1 MILKG
6 FFAEVGSTHTVAT
19 HIEGPIVPSK
29 SQSVIDPSKARGGHP
44 FHMFDAI
51 TAQPAAIAEV
61 VARNRE
67 GVTALARALKE
78 APALTLAGLGTSLN
92 GAMYG
97 EYWLRTVGRIGAV
110 DAIGKT
116 ASVRAVSSFD
126 AANYGLK
133 PATGGALLVLSHRGW
148 KQYSAR
154 AVAEA
159 KAAGIVTAAIC
170 GQGPDEGAR
179 QADHLLLTTDQEQS
193 AAHTKSLTTAMALL
207 FELALELRAQA
218 GNGDLETQRMRAE
231 FEAIPELMRRRLGDD
246 SGERDAAE
254 QLRNYRRIVVLGGG
268 PNYPTAREVA
278 LKLKETSFA
287 YAEGMQVEEFL
298 HGPISSADRDTL
310 VIIASGGGAAGARAE
325 QVANALGEIGAER
338 LGIYTRSGSALAEA
352 VDVGIQVEG
361 EDEVLSPFALLLSLQ
376 LFTYWLAVKRGC
388 NPDLAHRD
396 DAHHV
401 KAAGHFEM

>member
-1 MILKG
+1 
-6 FFAEVGSTHTVAT
+6 
-19 HIEGPIVPSK
+19 VPSNT
-29 SQSVIDPSKARGGHP
+29 QSVIDLSKARAGHP
-44 FHMFDAI
+44 FYMFDAI
-51 TAQPAAIAEV
+51 AAQPAAIAE
-61 VARNRE
+61 ALSRNRD
-67 GVTALARALKE
+67 GIAALARALKE
-78 APALTLAGLGTSLN
+78 TPSLTLAGLGTSLN

-97 EYWLRTVGRIGAV
+97 EYWLRTVGQMR
-110 DAIGKT
+110 
-116 ASVRAVSSFD
+116 SVRAASSFD
-126 AANYGLK
+126 VVNYGLK
-133 PATGGALLVLSHRGW
+133 PAAGGALLVLSHRGW
-148 KQYSAR
+148 KQHSAR

-159 KAAGIVTAAIC
+159 KAAGVVTAAIC
-170 GQGPDEGAR
+170 GQGPGEGAR
-179 QADHLLLTTDQEQS
+179 QAEHLLLTTEQEQS

-207 FELALELRAQA
+207 FGLALELRALGGA
-218 GNGDLETQRMRAE
+218 SDLEAQRMRAE
-231 FEAIPELMRRRLGDD
+231 FEALPELMRQRLGND
-246 SGERDAAE
+246 SRERDAAE

-268 PNYPTAREVA
+268 PNYPTAREIA

-310 VIIASGGGAAGARAE
+310 VIVASGGGAAGARAE

-338 LGIYTRSGSALAEA
+338 LGIYTRAGSALAEA

-361 EDEVLSPFALLLSLQ
+361 EEEALSPFALLLSLQ

>member
-1 MILKG
+1 M
-6 FFAEVGSTHTVAT
+6 
-19 HIEGPIVPSK
+19 PSNT
-29 SQSVIDPSKARGGHP
+29 QSVIDPSKARAGHP

-51 TAQPAAIAEV
+51 AAQPAAIAEA

-67 GVTALARALKE
+67 GLAALARALKE
-78 APALTLAGLGTSLN
+78 TPALTLAGLGTSLN

-97 EYWLRTVGRIGAV
+97 EYWLRTLGQMRA
-110 DAIGKT
+110 
-116 ASVRAVSSFD
+116 VRAVSSFD
-126 AANYGLK
+126 AVNYGLK
-133 PATGGALLVLSHRGW
+133 PAAGGALLVLSHRGW

-159 KAAGIVTAAIC
+159 KAAGIVTAAVC
-170 GQGPDEGAR
+170 GQGPGEGAR
-179 QADHLLLTTDQEQS
+179 QADHLLITTEQEQS

-207 FELALELRAQA
+207 FELALALRAQA
-218 GNGDLETQRMRAE
+218 NSGDLETQRMRTE

-246 SGERDAAE
+246 SRERNAAE

-268 PNYPTAREVA
+268 PNYPTAREIA

-361 EDEVLSPFALLLSLQ
+361 EDEALSPFALLLSLQ

>member
-1 MILKG
+1 
-6 FFAEVGSTHTVAT
+6 
-19 HIEGPIVPSK
+19 VPSK
-29 SQSVIDPSKARGGHP
+29 TQSVIDPSKARAGHP

-51 TAQPAAIAEV
+51 AAQPTAIAD
-61 VARNRE
+61 ALTRNRE
-67 GVTALARALKE
+67 GVAALARALKQM
-78 APALTLAGLGTSLN
+78 PSLTLAGMGTSLN

-97 EYWLRTVGRIGAV
+97 EYWMR
-110 DAIGKT
+110 AIGRMT
-116 ASVRAVSSFD
+116 SVRAASSFD
-126 AANYGLK
+126 VVNYGLK
-133 PATGGALLVLSHRGW
+133 PGAGGAMLVLSHRGW

-159 KAAGIVTAAIC
+159 RAAGIVTAAIC
-170 GQGPDEGAR
+170 GRGPDEGAR
-179 QADHLLLTTDQEQS
+179 QAEHLLLTTDQEQS
-193 AAHTKSLTTAMALL
+193 AAHTKSLTAAMALL
-207 FELALELRAQA
+207 FDLALELRALGGA
-218 GNGDLETQRMRAE
+218 SDLETRRMRAE
-231 FEAIPELMRRRLGDD
+231 FQALPDLMRGRLGDD
-246 SGERDAAE
+246 SRERDAAE

-298 HGPISSADRDTL
+298 HGPISSADRDTV
-310 VIIASGGGAAGARAE
+310 VIVASGGGAAGARAE

-338 LGIYTRSGSALAEA
+338 LGIYTRAGSALAEA

-361 EDEVLSPFALLLSLQ
+361 EDEALSPFALLISLQ

-396 DAHHV
+396 DARHV
-401 KAAGHFEM
+401 KAASHFEM

>member
-1 MILKG
+1 M
-6 FFAEVGSTHTVAT
+6 
-19 HIEGPIVPSK
+19 PSK
-29 SQSVIDPSKARGGHP
+29 SQSVIDLSKARAGHP
-44 FHMFDAI
+44 FYMFDAI

-67 GVTALARALKE
+67 GVASLARALKE
-78 APALTLAGLGTSLN
+78 KPALTLAGLGTSLN

-97 EYWLRTVGRIGAV
+97 EYWLRMIGGVGTVGANGA
-110 DAIGKT
+110 KEKPS
-116 ASVRAVSSFD
+116 SVRAVSSFD
-126 AANYGLK
+126 AVNYGLK
-133 PATGGALLVLSHRGW
+133 PAAGGALLVLSHRGW
-148 KQYSAR
+148 KQSSAR
-154 AVAEA
+154 AVAET
-159 KAAGIVTAAIC
+159 KAAGILTAAIC

-179 QADHLLLTTDQEQS
+179 QANHLLLTTDQEQS

-207 FELALELRAQA
+207 FALALELRATA
-218 GNGDLETQRMRAE
+218 GSGDLEMQRLRAE

-246 SGERDAAE
+246 SRERNAAE
-254 QLRNYRRIVVLGGG
+254 QLRNYRRVVVLGGG
-268 PNYPTAREVA
+268 PNYPTAREIS

-352 VDVGIQVEG
+352 VDLGIQVEG
-361 EDEVLSPFALLLSLQ
+361 EDETLSPFALLLSLQ

-396 DAHHV
+396 DARYA
-401 KAAGHFEM
+401 KAANHFEM

>member
-1 MILKG
+1 
-6 FFAEVGSTHTVAT
+6 
-19 HIEGPIVPSK
+19 VPSK
-29 SQSVIDPSKARGGHP
+29 SQSVIDPSKARAGHP

-51 TAQPAAIAEV
+51 AAQPAAIAEV

-67 GVTALARALKE
+67 SVAGLARALKE
-78 APALTLAGLGTSLN
+78 TPSLTLAGMGTSLN
-92 GAMYG
+92 GAMFG
-97 EYWLRTVGRIGAV
+97 EYWLRTIGRMP
-110 DAIGKT
+110 
-116 ASVRAVSSFD
+116 SVRAISSFD
-126 AANYGLK
+126 TVNYGPK
-133 PATGGALLVLSHRGW
+133 PAAGGALLVLSHRGW

-159 KAAGIVTAAIC
+159 KAGGVVTAAIC
-170 GQGPDEGAR
+170 GQGPSEGAR
-179 QADHLLLTTDQEQS
+179 QADHLLLTTEQEQS

-207 FELALELRAQA
+207 FELALELRAQGDS
-218 GNGDLETQRMRAE
+218 GNLETQRMRTE
-231 FEAIPELMRRRLGDD
+231 FEKIPDLMRQRLSDD
-246 SGERDAAE
+246 SRERNAAE

-278 LKLKETSFA
+278 LKLKETNFA

-310 VIIASGGGAAGARAE
+310 VIVASGGGAAGARAE
-325 QVANALGEIGAER
+325 QLANALGEIGAER

-352 VDVGIQVEG
+352 TDVGIQVEG
-361 EDEVLSPFALLLSLQ
+361 EDEALSPFSLLLSLQ

-396 DAHHV
+396 DPRHL
-401 KAAGHFEM
+401 KAATHYEM

>member
-1 MILKG
+1 M
-6 FFAEVGSTHTVAT
+6 
-19 HIEGPIVPSK
+19 PSNT
-29 SQSVIDPSKARGGHP
+29 QSIIDPSKARTGHP
-44 FHMFDAI
+44 FYMFDAI
-51 TAQPAAIAEV
+51 AAEPAAIAEV

-67 GVTALARALKE
+67 GVAALARTLKE
-78 APALTLAGLGTSLN
+78 GPALTLAGLGTSLN

-97 EYWLRTVGRIGAV
+97 EYWLRTLGQMRA
-110 DAIGKT
+110 
-116 ASVRAVSSFD
+116 VRAVSSFD
-126 AANYGLK
+126 AVNYGLK
-133 PATGGALLVLSHRGW
+133 PAAGGALLVLSHRGW

-170 GQGPDEGAR
+170 GQGPGEGAR
-179 QADHLLLTTDQEQS
+179 QADHLLITTEQEQS

-207 FELALELRAQA
+207 FELALALRAQA
-218 GNGDLETQRMRAE
+218 NSGDLETQRMRAE

-246 SGERDAAE
+246 SRERNAAE

-268 PNYPTAREVA
+268 PNYPTAREIA

-361 EDEVLSPFALLLSLQ
+361 EDEALSPFALLLSLQ

>member
-1 MILKG
+1 M
-6 FFAEVGSTHTVAT
+6 
-19 HIEGPIVPSK
+19 PSNTK
-29 SQSVIDPSKARGGHP
+29 SVIDPSKARAGHP
-44 FHMFDAI
+44 FYMFDAI
-51 TAQPAAIAEV
+51 AAQPAAIADALV
-61 VARNRE
+61 RNRE
-67 GVTALARALKE
+67 GVAALARALKD
-78 APALTLAGLGTSLN
+78 APSLTLAGLGTSLN
-92 GAMYG
+92 GALYG
-97 EYWLRTVGRIGAV
+97 EYWLRTIGRIGSTGRMAP
-110 DAIGKT
+110 
-116 ASVRAVSSFD
+116 VRAASSFD
-126 AANYGLK
+126 VVNYGLK
-133 PATGGALLVLSHRGW
+133 PAPGGALLVLSHRGW

-159 KAAGIVTAAIC
+159 RAAGVVTAAIC
-170 GQGPDEGAR
+170 GQGLDEGAR
-179 QADHLLLTTDQEQS
+179 QAEHLLLTTEQEQS

-218 GNGDLETQRMRAE
+218 GGGSDHETKRMRTE
-231 FEAIPELMRRRLGDD
+231 FEAIPDLMRRRLGDD
-246 SGERDAAE
+246 SRERDAAE

-338 LGIYTRSGSALAEA
+338 LGIYTRTGSALAEA

-361 EDEVLSPFALLLSLQ
+361 EDEALSPFALLLSLQ

-396 DAHHV
+396 DARHV

>member
-1 MILKG
+1 
-6 FFAEVGSTHTVAT
+6 
-19 HIEGPIVPSK
+19 
-29 SQSVIDPSKARGGHP
+29 
-44 FHMFDAI
+44 MFDAI
-51 TAQPAAIAEV
+51 NAQPTAIADA

-67 GVTALARALKE
+67 AVAALARALKQT
-78 APALTLAGLGTSLN
+78 PSLTLAGLGTSLN
-92 GAMYG
+92 GAIYG
-97 EYWLRTVGRIGAV
+97 EYWLRTIGRI
-110 DAIGKT
+110 

-126 AANYGLK
+126 VVNYGLK
-133 PATGGALLVLSHRGW
+133 PVAGGALLVLSHRGW

-159 KAAGIVTAAIC
+159 KAAGVVTAAIC

-179 QADHLLLTTDQEQS
+179 RADHLLLTTEQEQS

-207 FELALELRAQA
+207 FELALELRAQ
-218 GNGDLETQRMRAE
+218 GGSGDLETQRMRTE
-231 FEAIPELMRRRLGDD
+231 FETIPDLMRRRLGDD
-246 SGERDAAE
+246 SRERDAAE
-254 QLRNYRRIVVLGGG
+254 QLRNYRRIVVLCGG
-268 PNYPTAREVA
+268 PNYPTAREIA

-287 YAEGMQVEEFL
+287 YAEGMQIEEFL

-361 EDEVLSPFALLLSLQ
+361 EDEAVSPFALLLSLQ

-401 KAAGHFEM
+401 KAASHFEM

>member
-1 MILKG
+1 M
-6 FFAEVGSTHTVAT
+6 
-19 HIEGPIVPSK
+19 PSK
-29 SQSVIDPSKARGGHP
+29 SQSIIDPSKARAGHP

-51 TAQPAAIAEV
+51 NAQPTAIADA

-67 GVTALARALKE
+67 AVAALARALKQT
-78 APALTLAGLGTSLN
+78 PSLTLAGMGTSLN
-92 GAMYG
+92 GAIYG
-97 EYWLRTVGRIGAV
+97 ECWLRTIGRI
-110 DAIGKT
+110 

-126 AANYGLK
+126 VVNYGLK
-133 PATGGALLVLSHRGW
+133 PAAGGALLVLSHRGW
-148 KQYSAR
+148 KQCSAR

-179 QADHLLLTTDQEQS
+179 QADHLLLTTEQEQS

-207 FELALELRAQA
+207 FELALELRAQ
-218 GNGDLETQRMRAE
+218 GGSGDLETQRMRTE
-231 FEAIPELMRRRLGDD
+231 FETIPDLMRRRLGDD
-246 SGERDAAE
+246 SRERDAAE

-268 PNYPTAREVA
+268 PNYPTAREIS

-287 YAEGMQVEEFL
+287 YAEGMQIEEFL

-361 EDEVLSPFALLLSLQ
+361 EDEALSPFALLLSLQ

-401 KAAGHFEM
+401 KAASHFEM

>member
-1 MILKG
+1 M
-6 FFAEVGSTHTVAT
+6 
-19 HIEGPIVPSK
+19 PSNT
-29 SQSVIDPSKARGGHP
+29 QSIIDPSKARTGHP

-51 TAQPAAIAEV
+51 AAEPAAIAEV

-67 GVTALARALKE
+67 GVAALARALKE
-78 APALTLAGLGTSLN
+78 TPALTLAGLGTSLN
-92 GAMYG
+92 GAIYG
-97 EYWLRTVGRIGAV
+97 EYWLRTLGQMRA
-110 DAIGKT
+110 
-116 ASVRAVSSFD
+116 VRAVSSFD
-126 AANYGLK
+126 AVNYGLK
-133 PATGGALLVLSHRGW
+133 PAAGGALLVLSHRGW

-159 KAAGIVTAAIC
+159 KAAGIVTAAVC
-170 GQGPDEGAR
+170 GQGPGEGAR
-179 QADHLLLTTDQEQS
+179 QADHLLITTEQEQS

-207 FELALELRAQA
+207 FELALALRAQA
-218 GNGDLETQRMRAE
+218 NSGDLETQRMRAE

-246 SGERDAAE
+246 SRERNAAE

-268 PNYPTAREVA
+268 PNYPTAREIA

-361 EDEVLSPFALLLSLQ
+361 EDEALSPFALLLSLQ

>member
-1 MILKG
+1 M
-6 FFAEVGSTHTVAT
+6 
-19 HIEGPIVPSK
+19 PSNT
-29 SQSVIDPSKARGGHP
+29 QSVIDPSKARAGHP

-51 TAQPAAIAEV
+51 AAEPAAIAEV

-67 GVTALARALKE
+67 GVAALARALKE
-78 APALTLAGLGTSLN
+78 TPALTLAGLGTSLN

-97 EYWLRTVGRIGAV
+97 EYWLRTLGQMRA
-110 DAIGKT
+110 
-116 ASVRAVSSFD
+116 VRAVSSFD
-126 AANYGLK
+126 AVNYGLK
-133 PATGGALLVLSHRGW
+133 PAAGGALLVLSHRGW

-159 KAAGIVTAAIC
+159 KAAGIVTAAVC
-170 GQGPDEGAR
+170 GQGPGEGAR
-179 QADHLLLTTDQEQS
+179 QADHLLITTEQEQS

-207 FELALELRAQA
+207 FELALALRAQA
-218 GNGDLETQRMRAE
+218 NSGDLETQRMRTE

-246 SGERDAAE
+246 SRERNAAE

-268 PNYPTAREVA
+268 PNYPTAREIA

-361 EDEVLSPFALLLSLQ
+361 EDEALSPFALLLSLQ

>member
-1 MILKG
+1 M
-6 FFAEVGSTHTVAT
+6 
-19 HIEGPIVPSK
+19 PSK
-29 SQSVIDPSKARGGHP
+29 TQSVIDPSKARAGHP

-51 TAQPAAIAEV
+51 TAQPTAIADA

-67 GVTALARALKE
+67 GVAKLARALKQT
-78 APALTLAGLGTSLN
+78 PSLTLAGLGTSLN
-92 GAMYG
+92 GAIYG
-97 EYWLRTVGRIGAV
+97 EYWLRTIGRM
-110 DAIGKT
+110 

-126 AANYGLK
+126 VVNYGLK
-133 PATGGALLVLSHRGW
+133 PAAGGALLVLSHRGW

-159 KAAGIVTAAIC
+159 KAAGVVTAAIC

-179 QADHLLLTTDQEQS
+179 LADHLLLTTEQEQS
-193 AAHTKSLTTAMALL
+193 AAHTKSLTAAMALL
-207 FELALELRAQA
+207 FESALELRAQ
-218 GNGDLETQRMRAE
+218 GDGADSETQRLRTE
-231 FEAIPELMRRRLGDD
+231 FAAIPDLMRRRLGDD
-246 SGERDAAE
+246 SRERDAAE

-268 PNYPTAREVA
+268 PNYPTAREIA
-278 LKLKETSFA
+278 LKLKETSFV

-298 HGPISSADRDTL
+298 HGPISAADRDTL
-310 VIIASGGGAAGARAE
+310 VILASGGGAAGARAA

-338 LGIYTRSGSALAEA
+338 LGIHTRAGSALAEA

-361 EDEVLSPFALLLSLQ
+361 EDEALSPFALLLSLQ

-401 KAAGHFEM
+401 KAATHFEM

>member
-1 MILKG
+1 
-6 FFAEVGSTHTVAT
+6 
-19 HIEGPIVPSK
+19 
-29 SQSVIDPSKARGGHP
+29 
-44 FHMFDAI
+44 MFDAI
-51 TAQPAAIAEV
+51 AAQPAAIAE
-61 VARNRE
+61 ALSRNRE
-67 GVTALARALKE
+67 GVAALARALKD
-78 APALTLAGLGTSLN
+78 APSLTLAGIGTSLN

-97 EYWLRTVGRIGAV
+97 EYWLRTIARIGST
-110 DAIGKT
+110 GST
-116 ASVRAVSSFD
+116 TSVRVASSFD
-126 AANYGLK
+126 VVNYGLK
-133 PATGGALLVLSHRGW
+133 PAPGGALIVLSHRGW

-159 KAAGIVTAAIC
+159 RAAGIATAAIC
-170 GQGPDEGAR
+170 GQGPNEGAR
-179 QADHLLLTTDQEQS
+179 QADHLLLTTEQEQS
-193 AAHTKSLTTAMALL
+193 AAHTKSLTAAMALL
-207 FELALELRAQA
+207 FELALVLRAH
-218 GNGDLETQRMRAE
+218 GDSGGLETKLMRAE
-231 FEAIPELMRRRLGDD
+231 FEALPDLMRRRLGDD
-246 SGERDAAE
+246 SRERNAAE

-310 VIIASGGGAAGARAE
+310 VIVASGGGAAGARAE

-338 LGIYTRSGSALAEA
+338 LGIYTRPGSALAEA

-361 EDEVLSPFALLLSLQ
+361 EDEALSPFALLLSLQ

-396 DAHHV
+396 DARHV

>member
-1 MILKG
+1 M
-6 FFAEVGSTHTVAT
+6 
-19 HIEGPIVPSK
+19 PSNT
-29 SQSVIDPSKARGGHP
+29 QSVIDPSKARAGHP

-51 TAQPAAIAEV
+51 GAQPAAVAEA

-67 GVTALARALKE
+67 ALAALARALKE
-78 APALTLAGLGTSLN
+78 TPALTLAGLGTSLN

-97 EYWLRTVGRIGAV
+97 EYWLRTLGQMRA
-110 DAIGKT
+110 
-116 ASVRAVSSFD
+116 VRAVSSFD
-126 AANYGLK
+126 AVNYGLK
-133 PATGGALLVLSHRGW
+133 PAAGGALLVLSHRGW

-159 KAAGIVTAAIC
+159 KAAGIVTAAVC
-170 GQGPDEGAR
+170 GQGPGEGAR
-179 QADHLLLTTDQEQS
+179 QADHLLITTEQEQS

-207 FELALELRAQA
+207 FELALALRAQA
-218 GNGDLETQRMRAE
+218 NSGDLETQRMRAE

-246 SGERDAAE
+246 SRERNAAE

-268 PNYPTAREVA
+268 PNYPTAREIA

-361 EDEVLSPFALLLSLQ
+361 EDEALSPFALLLSLQ

>member
-1 MILKG
+1 
-6 FFAEVGSTHTVAT
+6 
-19 HIEGPIVPSK
+19 VPSK
-29 SQSVIDPSKARGGHP
+29 SQSVIDPSKARAGHP

-51 TAQPAAIAEV
+51 AAQPAAIAEV

-67 GVTALARALKE
+67 GVAGLARALKE
-78 APALTLAGLGTSLN
+78 TPSLMVAGMGTSLN
-92 GAMYG
+92 GAMFG
-97 EYWLRTVGRIGAV
+97 EYWLRTIGRM
-110 DAIGKT
+110 T
-116 ASVRAVSSFD
+116 SVRAISSFD
-126 AANYGLK
+126 TVNYGPK
-133 PATGGALLVLSHRGW
+133 PAAGGALLVLSHRGW

-159 KAAGIVTAAIC
+159 KAGGVVTAAIC
-170 GQGPDEGAR
+170 GQGPSEGAR
-179 QADHLLLTTDQEQS
+179 QADHLLLTTEQEQS

-207 FELALELRAQA
+207 FELALELRAQGDS
-218 GNGDLETQRMRAE
+218 GNLETQRMRTE
-231 FEAIPELMRRRLGDD
+231 FEKIPDLMRQRLSDD
-246 SGERDAAE
+246 SRERNAAE

-278 LKLKETSFA
+278 LKLKETNFA

-310 VIIASGGGAAGARAE
+310 VIVASGGGAAGARAE
-325 QVANALGEIGAER
+325 QLANALGEIGAER

-352 VDVGIQVEG
+352 TDVGIQVEG
-361 EDEVLSPFALLLSLQ
+361 EDEALSPFSLLLSLQ

-396 DAHHV
+396 DPRHL
-401 KAAGHFEM
+401 KAATHYEM

>member
-1 MILKG
+1 
-6 FFAEVGSTHTVAT
+6 
-19 HIEGPIVPSK
+19 VPSK
-29 SQSVIDPSKARGGHP
+29 SQSVIDPSKARAGHP

-51 TAQPAAIAEV
+51 AAQPAAIGEV

-67 GVTALARALKE
+67 GVARLARALKE
-78 APALTLAGLGTSLN
+78 TPSLMVAGMGTSLN
-92 GAMYG
+92 GAMFG
-97 EYWLRTVGRIGAV
+97 EYWLRTIGRMP
-110 DAIGKT
+110 
-116 ASVRAVSSFD
+116 SVRAISSFD
-126 AANYGLK
+126 TVNYGPK
-133 PATGGALLVLSHRGW
+133 PAAGGALLVLSHRGW

-159 KAAGIVTAAIC
+159 KAAGVVTAAIC
-170 GQGPDEGAR
+170 GQGPSEGAR
-179 QADHLLLTTDQEQS
+179 QADHLLLTTEQEQS

-207 FELALELRAQA
+207 FELALELRAQGDS
-218 GNGDLETQRMRAE
+218 GNLETQRMRTE
-231 FEAIPELMRRRLGDD
+231 FEKIPDLMRQRLSDD
-246 SGERDAAE
+246 SRERNAAE

-278 LKLKETSFA
+278 LKLKETNFA

-310 VIIASGGGAAGARAE
+310 VIVASGGGAAGARAE
-325 QVANALGEIGAER
+325 QLANALGEIGAER

-352 VDVGIQVEG
+352 TDVGIQVEG
-361 EDEVLSPFALLLSLQ
+361 EDEALSPFSLLLSLQ

-396 DAHHV
+396 DPRHL
-401 KAAGHFEM
+401 KAATHYEM

>member
-1 MILKG
+1 M
-6 FFAEVGSTHTVAT
+6 
-19 HIEGPIVPSK
+19 PSNT
-29 SQSVIDPSKARGGHP
+29 QSVIDPSKARAGHP

-51 TAQPAAIAEV
+51 GAQPAAVAEA

-67 GVTALARALKE
+67 ALAALARALKE
-78 APALTLAGLGTSLN
+78 TPALTLAGLGTSLN

-97 EYWLRTVGRIGAV
+97 EYWLRTLGQMRA
-110 DAIGKT
+110 
-116 ASVRAVSSFD
+116 VRAVSSFD
-126 AANYGLK
+126 AVNYGLK
-133 PATGGALLVLSHRGW
+133 PAAGGALLVLSHRGW

-159 KAAGIVTAAIC
+159 KAAGIVTAAVC
-170 GQGPDEGAR
+170 GQGPGEGAR
-179 QADHLLLTTDQEQS
+179 QADHLLITTEQEQS

-207 FELALELRAQA
+207 FELALALRAQA
-218 GNGDLETQRMRAE
+218 NSGDLETQRMRTE

-246 SGERDAAE
+246 SRERNAAE

-268 PNYPTAREVA
+268 PNYPTAREIA

-361 EDEVLSPFALLLSLQ
+361 EDEALSPFALLLSLQ